1 MNKLI
6 AKSAAGLIA
15 ATLATSLGSFALA
28 DNSATTEAV
37 VNHHLGAF
45 GAGDVDA
52 LLSDYTAESVMITA
66 DGHLTGPDELRP
78 AFEGLVAE
86 FSKPGVIFEMQHM
99 SVVDDVAY
107 IVWNAETDDNI
118 YQIGTDTFVVKDG
131 KIMKQTFTTLTVSK
145 K

>member
-1 MNKLI
+1 
-6 AKSAAGLIA
+6 
-15 ATLATSLGSFALA
+15 
-28 DNSATTEAV
+28 
-37 VNHHLGAF
+37 
-45 GAGDVDA
+45 
-52 LLSDYTAESVMITA
+52 
-66 DGHLTGPDELRP
+66 
-78 AFEGLVAE
+78 
-86 FSKPGVIFEMQHM
+86 MQHM

>member
-1 MNKLI
+1 MRLILGRGQIRIPSRGQITGLHSLPFLYFCVESARKLSVFSRLGPVAI
-6 AKSAAGLIA
+6 QAA
-15 ATLATSLGSFALA
+15 
-28 DNSATTEAV
+28 
-37 VNHHLGAF
+37 
-45 GAGDVDA
+45 
-52 LLSDYTAESVMITA
+52 
-66 DGHLTGPDELRP
+66 
-78 AFEGLVAE
+78 VAE
-86 FSKPGVIFEMQHM
+86 FSKLGVIFEMQHM